1 MRYPSDH
8 KAGSRQ
14 KIIQAAA
21 AQFRQGG
28 IDSVGVVPL
37 MKAAGLTHGAFYA
50 HFKSKDALV
59 EAVLEEGLEENFEQ
73 MTEVARTGGLAALVD
88 LYLSPLHRD
97 NPQAGC
103 PAATLAAEL
112 ARHATGSRK
121 AFTCSLDR
129 TLRLIEGLLPRPDR
143 DTAQAIFSTMVGSL
157 VLARS
162 VNDRKLSENFLASG
176 RAAALSLAGIKVS
189 ARK

>member
-14 KIIQAAA
+14 KIVRAAA
-21 AQFRQGG
+21 EHFRRNG

-59 EAVLEEGLEENFEQ
+59 EAVLEEGLEENFQQ
-73 MTEVARTGGLAALVD
+73 MAEVARTGGLEALVD

-103 PAATLAAEL
+103 PAAALAAEL

-129 TLRLIEGLLPRPDR
+129 TVRLIEGLLPHADR
-143 DTAQAIFSTMVGSL
+143 QAAQAVFSAMVGSL

-162 VNDRKLSENFLASG
+162 VSDRKLSENFLASG
-176 RAAALSLAGIKVS
+176 RAAALTLAGVKS
-189 ARK
+189 AAKK